1 MRADAVSVQQ
11 GLRQVDRSLAD
22 KGLAAPLLAFA
33 FSFTILFREGLE
45 AVLLVAILLGSL
57 KAGRATNYRRPLI
70 GGIAAAIVASVA
82 TWLLAT
88 FVIEIAPF
96 QRELI
101 EGATAFAAVVVLFA
115 ITFWLVARLEHRHW
129 MEFMRARVSAAIA
142 AGTGLA
148 FAGLGFTAVYREGF
162 ETVLFY
168 QALALFAEGL
178 ALWIALGAVAAAIAL
193 VVVGYAILK
202 LGKRL
207 PLKPMLLTAAMLL
220 LALSVAFVGN
230 AVRSL
235 QEGDWIGVTPVS
247 GDWARLPDL
256 PRRADRH
263 PSDEGRAPHA
273 GGAAERVRRSARCSC
288 SSFAQHCAAAWR
300 GRPGVSHGLRIGVDV
315 GGTFTKAVAVSSQP
329 LTIHAHA
336 SVPTTHAAGAGVAE
350 GVAAALR
357 ELLGQLGDERS
368 RVQLVAFS
376 TTQAMNALLEGDV
389 GTVGVVGI
397 GYRPELRVARKRTR
411 VGEIALA
418 PGRKLATEHAFIDAS
433 DGFVGQRHRATSSAT
448 SQVGAPRRSP

>member
-1 MRADAVSVQQ
+1 MRRLAIVGLVATLALVAGTGTARAAADEQFADVRAKVAEASVLVDRAVAAAAAGKRDAAYDIARTAYLDHFELAEVPLRLRDPNLVLDVEFKFAELRNGIRDGDRLGQVRADAIAVQQ
-11 GLRQVDRSLAD
+11 GLREVNRSLAD

-57 KAGRATNYRRPLI
+57 KAGRATNYRRPLV
-70 GGIAAAIVASVA
+70 GGIAAAVLATVA

-101 EGATAFAAVVVLFA
+101 EGITALAAVVVLFA
-115 ITFWLVARLEHRHW
+115 ITFWLVARLEQRHW
-129 MEFMRARVSAAIA
+129 MEYMRARVSSAIA

-148 FAGLGFTAVYREGF
+148 FAGLGFTAVFREGF

-178 ALWIALGAVAAAIAL
+178 MLWILLGALTAAIGL
-193 VVVGYAILK
+193 VGVAYAILK

-235 QEGDWIGVTPVS
+235 QEGDWIGVTPVD
-247 GDWARLPDL
+247 GDWARPPIYLAEL
-256 PRRADRH
+256 TGIH
-263 PSDEGRAPHA
+263 PTQEGLLTQAA
-273 GGAAERVRRSARCSC
+273 LLSVYVLGGLYMFLVRPAMR
-288 SSFAQHCAAAWR
+288 R
-300 GRPGVSHGLRIGVDV
+300 GR
-315 GGTFTKAVAVSSQP
+315 
-329 LTIHAHA
+329 
-336 SVPTTHAAGAGVAE
+336 
-350 GVAAALR
+350 
-357 ELLGQLGDERS
+357 GQ
-368 RVQLVAFS
+368 
-376 TTQAMNALLEGDV
+376 
-389 GTVGVVGI
+389 
-397 GYRPELRVARKRTR
+397 VAR
-411 VGEIALA
+411 V
-418 PGRKLATEHAFIDAS
+418 
-433 DGFVGQRHRATSSAT
+433 
-448 SQVGAPRRSP
+448 

>member
-1 MRADAVSVQQ
+1 MRRLVAAGVVVAGLALIAGVGTASAARNDQFSDVRAKVAQASVLVDDAVAAAAAGDRERAYDIARTAYLDHFELAEVPLRLRDPNLVLDLEFKFAELRNGIRDGDSLEQVRADAVVVQQ

-45 AVLLVAILLGSL
+45 AVLLIAILLGSL
-57 KAGRATNYRRPLI
+57 KAGRATNYRKPLAAGI
-70 GGIAAAIVASVA
+70 GAAILATVA
-82 TWLLAT
+82 TWIVAT

-101 EGATAFAAVVVLFA
+101 EGITALAAVAVLFA

-129 MEFMRARVSAAIA
+129 MEFMRARVSTAIA

-178 ALWIALGAVAAAIAL
+178 ALWIVLGAAAAAIAL
-193 VVVGYAILK
+193 VVVGYAVLK

-235 QEGDWIGVTPVS
+235 QEGDWIGVTPVD
-247 GDWARLPDL
+247 GDWARLPIYL
-256 PRRADRH
+256 AELTGIHPTKEGLLTQGALLSIYVFGAVLVFFVRPAMRR
-263 PSDEGRAPHA
+263 G
-273 GGAAERVRRSARCSC
+273 
-288 SSFAQHCAAAWR
+288 
-300 GRPGVSHGLRIGVDV
+300 
-315 GGTFTKAVAVSSQP
+315 
-329 LTIHAHA
+329 
-336 SVPTTHAAGAGVAE
+336 
-350 GVAAALR
+350 
-357 ELLGQLGDERS
+357 RS
-368 RVQLVAFS
+368 RV
-376 TTQAMNALLEGDV
+376 
-389 GTVGVVGI
+389 
-397 GYRPELRVARKRTR
+397 AR
-411 VGEIALA
+411 A
-418 PGRKLATEHAFIDAS
+418 
-433 DGFVGQRHRATSSAT
+433 
-448 SQVGAPRRSP
+448 

>member
-1 MRADAVSVQQ
+1 MRRLVAAAVVVAGFALVAGVGTASAAQNDQFADVRAKVAQASVLVDDAVAAASAGDRERAYDIARTAYLDHFELAEVPLRLRDPNLVLDLEFKFAELRNGIRDGDSLAQVRADAVVVQQ

-45 AVLLVAILLGSL
+45 AVLLIAILLGSL
-57 KAGRATNYRRPLI
+57 KAGRATNYRRPLVTGI
-70 GGIAAAIVASVA
+70 GAAVLATAVTWIV
-82 TWLLAT
+82 AT
-88 FVIEIAPF
+88 FVIELAPF

-101 EGATAFAAVVVLFA
+101 EGVTALAAVVVLFA

-178 ALWIALGAVAAAIAL
+178 ALWIVLGAAAAAIAL
-193 VVVGYAILK
+193 VVVGYAVLK

-235 QEGDWIGVTPVS
+235 QEGDWIGVTPVA
-247 GDWARLPDL
+247 GDWARLPVYL
-256 PRRADRH
+256 AELTGIHPTKEGLLTQGALLSVYVFGAVFVFFVRPAMRR
-263 PSDEGRAPHA
+263 G
-273 GGAAERVRRSARCSC
+273 
-288 SSFAQHCAAAWR
+288 
-300 GRPGVSHGLRIGVDV
+300 
-315 GGTFTKAVAVSSQP
+315 
-329 LTIHAHA
+329 
-336 SVPTTHAAGAGVAE
+336 
-350 GVAAALR
+350 
-357 ELLGQLGDERS
+357 RS
-368 RVQLVAFS
+368 RV
-376 TTQAMNALLEGDV
+376 
-389 GTVGVVGI
+389 
-397 GYRPELRVARKRTR
+397 AR
-411 VGEIALA
+411 A
-418 PGRKLATEHAFIDAS
+418 
-433 DGFVGQRHRATSSAT
+433 
-448 SQVGAPRRSP
+448 

>member
-1 MRADAVSVQQ
+1 VIAPLVVALALVAGVETASAGEDEQFADVRAKVAQASVLVDEAVAAAAAGKREEAYDIARTAYLDHFELAEVPLRLRDPNLVLDLEFTFAELRNGIRDGESVARVRADAVVVQQ

-57 KAGRATNYRRPLI
+57 KAGRATNYRRPLV
-70 GGIAAAIVASVA
+70 GGIAAAVLA
-82 TWLLAT
+82 TVVTWVVAT

-101 EGATAFAAVVVLFA
+101 EGVTALAAVVVLFA

-129 MEFMRARVSAAIA
+129 MEYMRARVSSAIA

-178 ALWIALGAVAAAIAL
+178 MVWIVLGALTAAIGL
-193 VVVGYAILK
+193 VAVAYAILK

-207 PLKPMLLTAAMLL
+207 PLKPMLRTAAMLL

-235 QEGDWIGVTPVS
+235 QEGDWIGVTPVDGS
-247 GDWARLPDL
+247 WARLPVYL
-256 PRRADRH
+256 AELTGIH
-263 PSDEGRAPHA
+263 PTKEGLLTQAA
-273 GGAAERVRRSARCSC
+273 LLGVYVLGGVYMLLVRPALR
-288 SSFAQHCAAAWR
+288 R
-300 GRPGVSHGLRIGVDV
+300 GRG
-315 GGTFTKAVAVSSQP
+315 
-329 LTIHAHA
+329 
-336 SVPTTHAAGAGVAE
+336 E
-350 GVAAALR
+350 
-357 ELLGQLGDERS
+357 
-368 RVQLVAFS
+368 
-376 TTQAMNALLEGDV
+376 
-389 GTVGVVGI
+389 
-397 GYRPELRVARKRTR
+397 VAR
-411 VGEIALA
+411 A
-418 PGRKLATEHAFIDAS
+418 
-433 DGFVGQRHRATSSAT
+433 
-448 SQVGAPRRSP
+448 

>member
-1 MRADAVSVQQ
+1 MRRLALVAILAVGLALFVGTSTARAADSEQFADVRAKVAQASVLVDEAVSAAAAGDRDRAYGIARTAYLDHFELAEVPLRLRDPNLVLDLEFKFAELRNGIRDGASLATVRADAVAVQQ
-11 GLRQVDRSLAD
+11 GLRQVDRSLAN
-22 KGLAAPLLAFA
+22 KGVAAPLLAFA

-57 KAGRATNYRRPLI
+57 KAGRATNYRRPLVAGI
-70 GGIAAAIVASVA
+70 GAAILATAA

-101 EGATAFAAVVVLFA
+101 EGITAFAAVVVLFA

-178 ALWIALGAVAAAIAL
+178 VLWIALGALAAAIAL

-235 QEGDWIGVTPVS
+235 QEGDWIGVTPVDA
-247 GDWARLPDL
+247 GWARLPIYL
-256 PRRADRH
+256 SELTGIH
-263 PSDEGRAPHA
+263 PTREG
-273 GGAAERVRRSARCSC
+273 
-288 SSFAQHCAAAWR
+288 
-300 GRPGVSHGLRIGVDV
+300 L
-315 GGTFTKAVAVSSQP
+315 
-329 LTIHAHA
+329 LTQ
-336 SVPTTHAAGAGVAE
+336 
-350 GVAAALR
+350 AAL
-357 ELLGQLGDERS
+357 LGIYVLGAVLVFFVRPAMRRGRS
-368 RVQLVAFS
+368 RV
-376 TTQAMNALLEGDV
+376 
-389 GTVGVVGI
+389 
-397 GYRPELRVARKRTR
+397 AR
-411 VGEIALA
+411 A
-418 PGRKLATEHAFIDAS
+418 
-433 DGFVGQRHRATSSAT
+433 
-448 SQVGAPRRSP
+448 

>member
-1 MRADAVSVQQ
+1 MRADAVAVQQ
-11 GLRQVDRSLAD
+11 GLRQVDRSLAN
-22 KGLAAPLLAFA
+22 KGVAAPLLAFA

-57 KAGRATNYRRPLI
+57 KAGRATNYRRPLVAGI
-70 GGIAAAIVASVA
+70 GAAILATAA

-101 EGATAFAAVVVLFA
+101 EGITAFAAVVVLFA

-178 ALWIALGAVAAAIAL
+178 VLWIALGALAAAIAL

-235 QEGDWIGVTPVS
+235 QEGDWIGVTPVDA
-247 GDWARLPDL
+247 GWARLPIYL
-256 PRRADRH
+256 SELTGIH
-263 PSDEGRAPHA
+263 PTREG
-273 GGAAERVRRSARCSC
+273 
-288 SSFAQHCAAAWR
+288 
-300 GRPGVSHGLRIGVDV
+300 L
-315 GGTFTKAVAVSSQP
+315 
-329 LTIHAHA
+329 LTQ
-336 SVPTTHAAGAGVAE
+336 
-350 GVAAALR
+350 AAL
-357 ELLGQLGDERS
+357 LGIYVLGAVLVFFVRPAMRRGRS
-368 RVQLVAFS
+368 RV
-376 TTQAMNALLEGDV
+376 
-389 GTVGVVGI
+389 
-397 GYRPELRVARKRTR
+397 AR
-411 VGEIALA
+411 A
-418 PGRKLATEHAFIDAS
+418 
-433 DGFVGQRHRATSSAT
+433 
-448 SQVGAPRRSP
+448 

>member
-1 MRADAVSVQQ
+1 MRRLAVAALLVVTVALAAGAGTARAAGDEQFADVRLKVAQAGVLVDEAVAAAAAGRREEAYDLARTAYLDHFELAEVPLRLRDPNLVLDLEFEFAELRNGIRDGGSLAQVRADAVVLQQ
-11 GLRQVDRSLAD
+11 GLREVDRSLAD

-57 KAGRATNYRRPLI
+57 KAGRATNYRRPLAL
-70 GGIAAAIVASVA
+70 GIAAAVVATVA

-101 EGATAFAAVVVLFA
+101 EGITAFAAVVVLFV

-129 MEFMRARVSAAIA
+129 MEFMRARVSSAIA

-178 ALWIALGAVAAAIAL
+178 LPWIVLGAAAAAVAL
-193 VVVGYAILK
+193 LVVGYAILK

-235 QEGDWIGVTPVS
+235 QEGDWIGVTPVA
-247 GDWARLPDL
+247 GDWARLPIYL
-256 PRRADRH
+256 AELTGIH
-263 PSDEGRAPHA
+263 PTKEGLLTQA
-273 GGAAERVRRSARCSC
+273 GLLAVYVLGAVFVFFVRPAL
-288 SSFAQHCAAAWR
+288 R
-300 GRPGVSHGLRIGVDV
+300 GRG
-315 GGTFTKAVAVSSQP
+315 
-329 LTIHAHA
+329 
-336 SVPTTHAAGAGVAE
+336 E
-350 GVAAALR
+350 
-357 ELLGQLGDERS
+357 
-368 RVQLVAFS
+368 
-376 TTQAMNALLEGDV
+376 
-389 GTVGVVGI
+389 
-397 GYRPELRVARKRTR
+397 VAR
-411 VGEIALA
+411 A
-418 PGRKLATEHAFIDAS
+418 
-433 DGFVGQRHRATSSAT
+433 
-448 SQVGAPRRSP
+448 

>member
-1 MRADAVSVQQ
+1 MRRVAIATVIVFAVALAAGTGTARAAEDEQFADVRAKVAQAGALVDQAVVAAAAGKREEAYDLARTAYLDHFELAEVPLRLRDPNLVLDLEFKFAELRNAIRDGDSLADVRADAVVVRQ

-57 KAGRATNYRRPLI
+57 KAGRATNYRRPLV
-70 GGIAAAIVASVA
+70 GGIAAAIAASIA
-82 TWLLAT
+82 TWILAT

-101 EGATAFAAVVVLFA
+101 EGITAFAAVVVLFA

-129 MEFMRARVSAAIA
+129 MEFMRARVSSAIA
-142 AGTGLA
+142 SGTALA

-162 ETVLFY
+162 ETALFY

-178 ALWIALGAVAAAIAL
+178 MLWIVLGALTAAIAL

-207 PLKPMLLTAAMLL
+207 PLKPMLMTAAMLL

-235 QEGDWIGVTPVS
+235 QEGDWIGVTPIDAS
-247 GDWARLPDL
+247 WARLPVYL
-256 PRRADRH
+256 
-263 PSDEGRAPHA
+263 
-273 GGAAERVRRSARCSC
+273 AELT
-288 SSFAQHCAAAWR
+288 
-300 GRPGVSHGLRIGVDV
+300 GL
-315 GGTFTKAVAVSSQP
+315 
-329 LTIHAHA
+329 H
-336 SVPTTHAAGAGVAE
+336 
-350 GVAAALR
+350 
-357 ELLGQLGDERS
+357 
-368 RVQLVAFS
+368 
-376 TTQAMNALLEGDV
+376 
-389 GTVGVVGI
+389 
-397 GYRPELRVARKRTR
+397 RT
-411 VGEIALA
+411 
-418 PGRKLATEHAFIDAS
+418 
-433 DGFVGQRHRATSSAT
+433 
-448 SQVGAPRRSP
+448 